1 MNKNDSNH
9 FGGSDPQSPNLGG
22 PNRSY
27 EWGEGVFTLLSWFK
41 KDRVKQARVLVAGA
55 GALGNEVVK
64 NLALFGVGHIY
75 VADFD
80 RIEISNLTRS
90 ILFREEDAYS
100 HAYKADIVAKRAREI
115 NPQIEVTPI
124 VGNLFSEVGFG
135 LYRSVDVIIG
145 CLDSRLARYLLN
157 RMAMRAGKSWIDGS
171 IENLT
176 GAVKVYSP
184 GISCYEC
191 GLSRDEF
198 NNIMLRTGCA
208 DVVRTQTEHGRIATT
223 PISAS
228 IVGALQV
235 QEAMKIIH
243 KDEAIQPQDSQQS
256 QNSQQSQSSQNS
268 QQSQSSQPSQQ
279 PQQPLIQLV
288 KPIKA
293 LKPVQALKAAP
304 PFKTLEGKMLRYEGM
319 TCTTNIYRIASWKSN
334 CPAHERWE
342 NVIECK
348 ELSAHQTVG
357 DVLAKLKELLGVEEV
372 EINMVN
378 NKFIDVIVS
387 DRPEK
392 EFRVMIPESKLD
404 EYIKQD
410 AELRQ
415 LSYRTLIHKHF
426 FENIDDRF
434 PYRDL
439 TLQQIG
445 IPPYDVLMVSSE
457 KGVSYVEL
465 TADAY

>member
-1 MNKNDSNH
+1 MEK
-9 FGGSDPQSPNLGG
+9 QQ
-22 PNRSY
+22 Y

-243 KDEAIQPQDSQQS
+243 KDESAKAAKANGTTEAAETQKPQETEK
-256 QNSQQSQSSQNS
+256 
-268 QQSQSSQPSQQ
+268 
-279 PQQPLIQLV
+279 PLIQLV
-288 KPIKA
+288 KP
-293 LKPVQALKAAP
+293 LKPVTEQKKLQAGP

-319 TCTTNIYRIASWKSN
+319 TCTTSIYRIGAWKSN

-342 NVIECK
+342 NITECK
-348 ELSAHQTVG
+348 ELSAKMTVSE
-357 DVLAKLKELLGVEEV
+357 VLTKLKEILGVEWA

-387 DRPEK
+387 DRIADRPEK
-392 EFRVMIPESKLD
+392 EFQVMIPESRLD
-404 EYIKQD
+404 DYIKED
-410 AELRQ
+410 NELRQ

-434 PYRDL
+434 PYQQL

-445 IPPYDVLMVSSE
+445 IPPYDVLMVSSD
-457 KGVSYVEL
+457 KGVSYIEL
-465 TADAY
+465 TADAF

>member
-1 MNKNDSNH
+1 MEEKK
-9 FGGSDPQSPNLGG
+9 
-22 PNRSY
+22 Y

-41 KDRVKQARVLVAGA
+41 KERVKDARVLVAGC

-75 VADFD
+75 VVDFD
-80 RIEISNLTRS
+80 QIELSNLTRS
-90 ILFREEDAYS
+90 VLFREADAYS
-100 HAYKADIVAKRAREI
+100 HAYKVDIVAKRAREI
-115 NPQIEVTPI
+115 NPQIEVVPI

-135 LYRSVDVIIG
+135 LYRRVDVIIG

-243 KDEAIQPQDSQQS
+243 KDENNGSDGVNGSNGSDGIHENHEPQEK
-256 QNSQQSQSSQNS
+256 
-268 QQSQSSQPSQQ
+268 PS
-279 PQQPLIQLV
+279 IQLV
-288 KPIKA
+288 KPLVIAKPTEA
-293 LKPVQALKAAP
+293 LKQAP
-304 PFKTLEGKMLRYEGM
+304 PFKSLEGKMLRYEGM
-319 TCTTNIYRIASWKSN
+319 TCTTNIYRIASWKNN
-334 CPAHERWE
+334 CPAHEQWDE
-342 NVIECK
+342 VMECK
-348 ELSAHQTVG
+348 ELSASLTVG
-357 DVLAKLKELLGVEEV
+357 EVLGKLRTLLKSETV

-392 EFRVMIPESKLD
+392 EFQVMIPESKLD
-404 EYIKQD
+404 DYIKAD
-410 AELRQ
+410 KELRQ

-434 PYRDL
+434 PYQDL
-439 TLQQIG
+439 TLEAIG
-445 IPPYDVLMVSSE
+445 IPRFDVIQVTTDSGMHR
-457 KGVSYVEL
+457 VEL
-465 TADAY
+465 TGDAY

>member
-1 MNKNDSNH
+1 MEKE
-9 FGGSDPQSPNLGG
+9 Q
-22 PNRSY
+22 Y

-41 KDRVKQARVLVAGA
+41 KDCVKQARVLVAGA

-75 VADFD
+75 VVDFD
-80 RIEISNLTRS
+80 QIELSNLTRS
-90 ILFREEDAYS
+90 VLFREEDAYS

-176 GAVKVYSP
+176 GAVKVYTP
-184 GISCYEC
+184 GLSCYEC
-191 GLSRDEF
+191 GLSREEF

-228 IVGALQV
+228 IIGAMQV

-243 KDEAIQPQDSQQS
+243 LTDDEPT
-256 QNSQQSQSSQNS
+256 
-268 QQSQSSQPSQQ
+268 
-279 PQQPLIQLV
+279 
-288 KPIKA
+288 
-293 LKPVQALKAAP
+293 
-304 PFKTLEGKMLRYEGM
+304 PFKTLQGKMLRYEGM
-319 TCTTNIYRIASWKSN
+319 TCTTSIYRFASWKSS
-334 CPAHERWE
+334 CPAHERWDDI
-342 NVIECK
+342 VTCG
-348 ELSAHQTVG
+348 ELSAKQTVSE
-357 DVLAKLKELLGVEEV
+357 VLEKLKQVLDVESA
-372 EINMVN
+372 EINMRN

-392 EFRVMIPESKLD
+392 EFQVMIPESRLD
-404 EYIKQD
+404 EHIRQNK
-410 AELRQ
+410 ELRQ

-434 PYRDL
+434 PYQQL

-445 IPPYDVLMVSSE
+445 IPPFDVIEVTTE
-457 KGVSYVEL
+457 KGLFHVEL
-465 TADAY
+465 TADAF

>member
-1 MNKNDSNH
+1 MEKS
-9 FGGSDPQSPNLGG
+9 
-22 PNRSY
+22 SY

-41 KDRVKQARVLVAGA
+41 KERVKNARVLVAGA

-64 NLALFGVGHIY
+64 NLTLFGVGHIY

-80 RIEISNLTRS
+80 QIEISNLTRS

-100 HAYKADIVAKRAREI
+100 HAYKADIVAKRAKEI

-176 GAVKVYSP
+176 GAVKVYTP

-243 KDEAIQPQDSQQS
+243 KDEANEMNESQKSQEAEKPQETEK
-256 QNSQQSQSSQNS
+256 
-268 QQSQSSQPSQQ
+268 
-279 PQQPLIQLV
+279 PLIQLV
-288 KPIKA
+288 KPIDA
-293 LKPVQALKAAP
+293 LKPKQALKAGP

-319 TCTTNIYRIASWKSN
+319 TCTTNIYRIGAWKSN

-348 ELSAHQTVG
+348 ELSAKMTVG
-357 DVLAKLKELLGVEEV
+357 EVLEKLKEILDVEWA

-378 NKFIDVIVS
+378 NKFIDVVVS
-387 DRPEK
+387 DQPEK
-392 EFRVMIPESKLD
+392 EFQVMIPESCLD
-404 EYIKQD
+404 DYIKQN

-434 PYRDL
+434 PYQQL

-445 IPPYDVLMVSSE
+445 IPPYDVLMVSSD
-457 KGVSYVEL
+457 KGVSYIEL
-465 TADAY
+465 TADAF

>member
-1 MNKNDSNH
+1 MEKAN
-9 FGGSDPQSPNLGG
+9 
-22 PNRSY
+22 Y
-27 EWGEGVFTLLSWFK
+27 EWGEGVYTLLSWFK
-41 KDRVKQARVLVAGA
+41 KERVKNARVLVAGA

-64 NLALFGVGHIY
+64 NLTLFGVGHIY

-80 RIEISNLTRS
+80 QIEISNLTRS

-100 HAYKADIVAKRAREI
+100 HAYKADIVAKRAKEI

-176 GAVKVYSP
+176 GAVKVYTP

-243 KDEAIQPQDSQQS
+243 KDEANEMNESQKSQEAEKPQETEK
-256 QNSQQSQSSQNS
+256 
-268 QQSQSSQPSQQ
+268 
-279 PQQPLIQLV
+279 PLIQLV
-288 KPIKA
+288 KPIDA
-293 LKPVQALKAAP
+293 LKPKQALKAGP

-319 TCTTNIYRIASWKSN
+319 TCTTNIYRIGAWKSN

-348 ELSAHQTVG
+348 ELSAKMTVG
-357 DVLAKLKELLGVEEV
+357 EVLEKLKEILDVEWA

-378 NKFIDVIVS
+378 NKFIDVVVS
-387 DRPEK
+387 DQPEK
-392 EFRVMIPESKLD
+392 EFQVMIPESRLD
-404 EYIKQD
+404 DYIKQN

-434 PYRDL
+434 PYQQL

-445 IPPYDVLMVSSE
+445 IPPYDVLMVSSD
-457 KGVSYVEL
+457 KGVSYIEL
-465 TADAY
+465 TADAF